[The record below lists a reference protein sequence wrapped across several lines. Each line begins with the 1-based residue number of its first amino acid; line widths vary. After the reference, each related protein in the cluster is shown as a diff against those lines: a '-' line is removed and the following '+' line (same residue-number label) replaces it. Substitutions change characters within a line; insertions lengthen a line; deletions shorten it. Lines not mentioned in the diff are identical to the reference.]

1 MMHVMHGRINGQLP
15 FRESR
20 RPECDQVY
28 EEAYEFGFG
37 QVETKV
43 PLRYLRKIQEG

>member
-1 MMHVMHGRINGQLP
+1 MHDRMNGQLP
-15 FRESR
+15 FREST

-37 QVETKV
+37 QVEIKV
-43 PLRYLRKIQEG
+43 PLRYLRRIQEG